1 MDETREL
8 QIYEISREDFEK
20 LGQRLGEA
28 EVMER
33 LIALLHSLDAPG
45 PR

>member
-20 LGQRLGEA
+20 LGQ
-28 EVMER
+28 VCTQ
-33 LIALLHSLDAPG
+33 SSF
-45 PR
+45 